1 MIELRRFQRRF
12 LSRAL
17 AKGIRTAALSLP
29 RGEGKSTLA
38 AHILERCLTPGD
50 SLFEAGAEYVLC
62 AASIE
67 QSRNTFRPIRAEL
80 EPTGEYSF
88 LDSQMRLGITHKAT
102 NTRLRVM
109 SSNAKTA
116 FGIVGVPL
124 IVMDEPG
131 SYEIVG
137 GQLMNDAVQ
146 TAQGKP
152 ESALRVVYLGTLS
165 PARPGGWW
173 HDLVGGGSGGSV
185 YVQALIGNP
194 DKWDKASEIR
204 RCNPL
209 KWGYPESR
217 AVLFEERDKA
227 RADSRLRAR
236 FTR

>member
-173 HDLVGGGSGGSV
+173 HDLVGGRLGRLSLRSGAHRQPRQVG
-185 YVQALIGNP
+185 
-194 DKWDKASEIR
+194 
-204 RCNPL
+204 
-209 KWGYPESR
+209 
-217 AVLFEERDKA
+217 
-227 RADSRLRAR
+227 
-236 FTR
+236 